1 VHNLAIIQSGATTDL
16 LTVDPT
22 SKAGRVSIYDA
33 AGNLL
38 SAANRAAIAETAGGV
53 MNAGKDYKLSRTI
66 RASSTGGLHVA
77 GDGSVALW
85 DSFEG
90 TVRNLNQWIETATT
104 MASAQTLAVG
114 LTLNSGSTLTT
125 TTGILESSHRQ
136 FPVIARGSLI
146 FRARLRVQGA
156 TNCFE
161 EWGFG
166 DATTA
171 TTAVINNGAFFRRDG
186 AGSLQPILAFNGTEG
201 AGPTMTAP
209 ATTEYAW
216 YEIFLEDDRATFTI
230 TSVTGV
236 LISSQ
241 VMERG
246 ATGGSGTGV
255 ATAARLF
262 AVTHI
267 PAFFRVYNSG
277 AAGTAPQI
285 VVNHCSVTIA
295 DMWSQRDHRVA
306 MSGIGLNSLTSPTAF
321 TQLANYAN
329 SAAPASATLSN
340 TAAGY
345 TTLGGQWQF
354 AAVAGAETDY
364 ALFGWANPSPYTF
377 FCTGIRIGET
387 LNLVAAVATTA
398 TILQWGVA
406 FNSSAVSLATGA
418 PYSPMRKQIGSQAF
432 PIASAIGAIQPGI
445 PWTPGTPMAVQPGR
459 FLHIILKMPVASA
472 TATEIFR
479 GSVAIDGFF
488 E

>member
-1 VHNLAIIQSGATTDL
+1 MAQIQSGASTDV

-22 SKAGRVSIYDA
+22 SKAARASIYDSS
-33 AGNLL
+33 GNLL
-38 SAANRAAIAETAGGV
+38 TSASRAAVTETAGGV
-53 MNAGKDYKLSRTI
+53 MNAAKDYKIARTL

-77 GDGSVALW
+77 GDESMMLW
-85 DSFEG
+85 DAFEG
-90 TVRNLNQWIETATT
+90 TVRNLNQWIETLTSFTTAQALAT
-104 MASAQTLAVG
+104 G
-114 LTLNSGSTLTT
+114 LTLNQGASVTT
-125 TTGILESSHRQ
+125 TQGALESSHRQ
-136 FPVIARGSLI
+136 FPIVARGALV
-146 FRARLRVQGA
+146 FRARLRFQGA

-166 DATTA
+166 DTTSA

-201 AGPTMTAP
+201 AGATMTGP
-209 ATTEYAW
+209 ATTDYAW
-216 YEIFLEDDRATFTI
+216 YEIFLEDDRALFQI

-236 LISSQ
+236 LLSSQ

-267 PAFFRVYNSG
+267 PAFFRCYNSG

-285 VVNHCSVTIA
+285 VVNHCSVMMA
-295 DMWSQRDHRVA
+295 DQWATRDLKVA
-306 MSGIGLNSLTSPTAF
+306 LSGAGLNSLTSPTAY

-354 AAVAGAETDY
+354 AAIAGAETDY
-364 ALFGWANPSPYTF
+364 ALFGWTNPSPYTF
-377 FCTGIRIGET
+377 YCTGIRIGET
-387 LNLVAAVATTA
+387 LNMVAAVATTA
-398 TILQWGVA
+398 TILQWGAA
-406 FNSSAVSLATGA
+406 FNSSAVSLATAA
-418 PYSPMRKQIGSQAF
+418 PYTPMRVQIGSQSF
-432 PIASAIGAIQPGI
+432 PIASAISAIQPGI
-445 PWTPGTPMAVQPGR
+445 SWTPGTPMAVQPGR
-459 FLHIILKMPVASA
+459 FLHIILKMPIATA

-479 GSVAIDGFF
+479 GSVVVDGFF